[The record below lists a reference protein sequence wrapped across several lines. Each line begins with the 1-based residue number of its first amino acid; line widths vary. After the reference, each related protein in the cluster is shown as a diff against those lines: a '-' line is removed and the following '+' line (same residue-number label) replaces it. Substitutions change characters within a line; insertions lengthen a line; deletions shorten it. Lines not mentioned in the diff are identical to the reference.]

1 MSKSAHHI
9 GPDSAPDRYR
19 LLRSIGRGGEAVL
32 YLAEIELAGGTEPV
46 VVKVLDSK
54 TTITPEIFERVSRK
68 WNEQAE
74 LLRFVS
80 RPGVVGVREHFQGSP
95 IHAPGE
101 SATLTG
107 RALVLVMNHVDGLD
121 LRDWRAERTLA
132 TPAERR
138 EVMRTLEQLADV
150 LDWLHSGKATPS
162 GRTVVHGDLS
172 PGNVMV
178 DEHGQ
183 ATLVDFGLSKL
194 TADHQTA
201 EVWFT
206 PGYAAPEIFE
216 GKRTPATDRYAFGA
230 IAYFL
235 LSGQSPPAT
244 PEQLA
249 AAFAGVPQI
258 AGLPADQ
265 RRKVLA
271 ITAADAD
278 KRPLSLSSWVKEV
291 RHGVVSTTTT
301 SRPATPQDAVPP
313 RPAGAPA
320 VPPVP
325 TAPPVGPPPTEAP
338 SVAPQDAAPQ
348 DSAPQDSAPQDSAP
362 QDSASQDSAPQSPA
376 SQPPAPAPAPV
387 PAPAPAAPAP
397 ADTAP
402 TGFGAPAPVPAAPVG
417 YDAGQGA
424 YGPPTAGV
432 PTYGGPGH
440 GGQGYGPPTVGMSTV
455 GGPGGPTGPRPQR
468 SPAPRKRR
476 KGPLIG
482 AVAGVLLI
490 AVLAVVGIQ
499 LLGDRDAKDTKNN
512 QAAGASSTAPATS
525 ETPTEEP
532 TTEAPTEEPTTE
544 PTTESPSPEPT
555 PEEPTASGTP
565 TVDPGS
571 VPDAT
576 EADLTTL
583 ASVSE
588 PDNFEVGSAKI
599 NTKEHGSALIGDCYY
614 GAYVEY
620 DLNREWKTFEFTAG
634 VDDGSKVETARVV
647 ISVDDKP
654 ALFNETVR
662 LGKPITETLD
672 ISGALRLRLK
682 IEETCTDSGNGVI
695 AAPMLKR

>member
-32 YLAEIELAGGTEPV
+32 YLAEIELAGGAEPV

-54 TTITPEIFERVSRK
+54 TTITPELFERASRK

-80 RPGVVGVREHFQGSP
+80 RPGVVGVREHFQGPP

-101 SATLTG
+101 SGTLTG

-150 LDWLHSGKATPS
+150 LDWLHSGRATPS

-235 LSGQSPPAT
+235 LSGQSPPAA

-249 AAFAGVPQI
+249 AAFAAVPQV
-258 AGLPADQ
+258 AGLPEEQ

-271 ITAADAD
+271 IAAADPD
-278 KRPLSLSSWVKEV
+278 KRPLLLSSWVKEV

-301 SRPATPQDAVPP
+301 SRPASPQDAPPKDAVPP
-313 RPAGAPA
+313 RPADAP
-320 VPPVP
+320 VTPPP
-325 TAPPVGPPPTEAP
+325 PPAAPPVAAP
-338 SVAPQDAAPQ
+338 SVAPPPAAPPTVPPTTPPAAPPASAPVPPAETPAPAAQDAAPPAQ
-348 DSAPQDSAPQDSAP
+348 DAAPPVQEPS
-362 QDSASQDSAPQSPA
+362 
-376 SQPPAPAPAPV
+376 PAPAAAASGPVV
-387 PAPAPAAPAP
+387 PAPA
-397 ADTAP
+397 
-402 TGFGAPAPVPAAPVG
+402 GFGAPAPVA
-417 YDAGQGA
+417 YDAGQGP
-424 YGPPTAGV
+424 YGPPTAGF
-432 PTYGGPGH
+432 PAYGGPGGPGH
-440 GGQGYGPPTVGMSTV
+440 GGQGYGPPTAGMPSAS
-455 GGPGGPTGPRPQR
+455 GPTAPQR
-468 SPAPRKRR
+468 STRPKRR

-482 AVAGVLLI
+482 AVAGVLLV
-490 AVLAVVGIQ
+490 AVLAVAGIK
-499 LLGDRDAKDTKNN
+499 LLGDKKDKDGKNDQAGPTTTTSAQATAEPPSEEPTTDAP
-512 QAAGASSTAPATS
+512 S
-525 ETPTEEP
+525 EEP
-532 TTEAPTEEPTTE
+532 TTEEPTEETSTE
-544 PTTESPSPEPT
+544 PAESGSPS
-555 PEEPTASGTP
+555 
-565 TVDPGS
+565 VDPGS

-588 PDNFEVGSAKI
+588 PDNFSVGSAKI
-599 NTKEHGSALIGDCYY
+599 NTKEHGSALIGSCYY

-634 VDDGSKVETARVV
+634 VDDGSEVETARVV

-654 ALFNETVR
+654 ALFNETVH

-682 IEETCTDSGNGVI
+682 VEETCTDSGSGVI
-695 AAPMLKR
+695 AAPTLKR